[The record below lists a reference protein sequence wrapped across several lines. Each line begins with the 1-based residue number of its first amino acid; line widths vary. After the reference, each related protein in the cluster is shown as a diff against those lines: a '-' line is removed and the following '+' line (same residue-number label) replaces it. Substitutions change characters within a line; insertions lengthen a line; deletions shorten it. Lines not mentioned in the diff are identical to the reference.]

1 MPKKIAPAFQFI
13 GNHPALDFINTK
25 IALGGQP
32 VELLCSWEDV
42 LEWLSLMNFY
52 TKEQLDAVIQ
62 KWEYG
67 KGESLVEEA
76 IALRKSMLTMV
87 QNRTRNIEVSEED
100 MSCINKILQEQVIT
114 TKLIRTDHRFAAE
127 KQVALRKPSDLLIPV
142 AEVAVDLF
150 CHYDIRLI
158 KKCENPACVLYFYDN
173 SRNSTRRWCSQK
185 TCGNRMKVTAYLE
198 RHKNKDTKE
207 S

>member
-1 MPKKIAPAFQFI
+1 M
-13 GNHPALDFINTK
+13 
-25 IALGGQP
+25 GGQP
-32 VELLCSWEDV
+32 AELLCNWDDV
-42 LEWLSLMNFY
+42 LEWLVLMNFY
-52 TKEQLDAVIQ
+52 TKEQLDAAIQ

-67 KGESLVEEA
+67 KEESLVEDA

-87 QNRTRNIEVSEED
+87 QNRMRNIEVSEEE
-100 MSCINKILQEQVIT
+100 MSCINKVLQEQVIT
-114 TKLIRTDHRFAAE
+114 TKLIRKGHRFEAE
-127 KQVALRKPSDLLIPV
+127 KHVALRKPSDLLIPV
-142 AEVAVDLF
+142 AEAAVDLF

-198 RHKNKDTKE
+198 RQKNKDTKE